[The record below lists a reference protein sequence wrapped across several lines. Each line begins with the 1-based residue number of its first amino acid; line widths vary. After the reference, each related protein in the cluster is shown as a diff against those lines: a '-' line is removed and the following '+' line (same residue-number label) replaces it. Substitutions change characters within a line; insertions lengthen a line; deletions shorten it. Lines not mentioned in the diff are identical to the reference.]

1 MAVAKNSA
9 RVQEERQGMRQERR
23 LLGVTGARRVGS
35 SMNIARLGRD
45 TSGEVELSIV
55 TSLYKSSRHV
65 RDFYLHACRVVDKLN
80 VPIEIILVNDGSP
93 DDSLDQAIDIHHR
106 DPRVKV
112 IDLSRN
118 FGHHRALMAGFAC
131 ASGKLIYVTDADLE
145 ESMDFLAVCYD
156 RMRQGDCDVVYGY
169 QEHRKGL
176 FFERLTGGLFWW
188 LFNVLSTTK
197 LPRNLV
203 TARLM
208 TRRYMLSLL
217 QHRESDPFIAGLWM
231 LTGYAQIGC
240 PIVKTSAGTSSY
252 SFRKRFSHTITSI
265 TSFSARPLLLS
276 AIVGIV
282 ICAIAFA
289 LVAYLVARW
298 LLFGNTIEG
307 WTSVIVSVWIIG
319 GINLFFIGL
328 VGLYISK
335 IFNEVK
341 QRPNAIVR
349 AVYGNVPVAAAC
361 GTVALTGEDNGPIAT
376 TTR

>member
-1 MAVAKNSA
+1 
-9 RVQEERQGMRQERR
+9 
-23 LLGVTGARRVGS
+23 
-35 SMNIARLGRD
+35 MNIARIGPGLG
-45 TSGEVELSIV
+45 GEIELSIV
-55 TSLYKSSRHV
+55 TSLYKSSRYI
-65 RDFYLHACRVVDKLN
+65 RDFYLHVCRVADILN
-80 VPIEIILVNDGSP
+80 VPIEVIFVNDGSP
-93 DDSLDQAIDIHHR
+93 DDSLDLAIDIHHR

-118 FGHHRALMAGFAC
+118 FGHHRALMTGFAY

-169 QEHRKGL
+169 QEHRKGR
-176 FFERLTGGLFWW
+176 FFERLTGEFFWR
-188 LFNVLSTTK
+188 LFNVLSNTK

-217 QHRESDPFIAGLWM
+217 QHRERDPFIAGLWT
-231 LTGYAQIGC
+231 LTGYVQVGC
-240 PIVKTSAGTSSY
+240 PIVKASIGASSY
-252 SFRKRFSHTITSI
+252 SLRKRLSQTITSI
-265 TSFSARPLLLS
+265 ASFSARPLLLS

-289 LVAYLVARW
+289 FVAYLVTRW
-298 LLFGNTIEG
+298 LLFGNTVEG
-307 WTSVIVSVWIIG
+307 WTSVIISVWIIG
-319 GINLFFIGL
+319 GVNLFFIGL

-349 AVYGNVPVAAAC
+349 AVHGNVPAAVARPM
-361 GTVALTGEDNGPIAT
+361 VALASEDNGPIT
-376 TTR
+376 TTTA

>member
-1 MAVAKNSA
+1 
-9 RVQEERQGMRQERR
+9 
-23 LLGVTGARRVGS
+23 
-35 SMNIARLGRD
+35 MNIARPD
-45 TSGEVELSIV
+45 SDMSGEIELSIV
-55 TSLYKSSRHV
+55 TSLYKSHQYI
-65 RDFYLHACRVVDKLN
+65 RDFYLHACRVSDKLN
-80 VPIEIILVNDGSP
+80 LSIEIIFVNDGSP
-93 DDSLDQAIDIHHR
+93 DDSLDQAIDIHRH

-118 FGHHRALMAGFAC
+118 FGHHRALMTGFAY

-145 ESMDFLAVCYD
+145 ESMDFLGVCYE
-156 RMRQGDCDVVYGY
+156 RMRRGDCDVVYGY
-169 QEHRKGL
+169 QEHRKGS
-176 FFERLTGGLFWW
+176 FFERLTGGFFWW
-188 LFNVLSTTK
+188 LFNFLSSTK

-217 QHRESDPFIAGLWM
+217 QYREREPFMAGLWT
-231 LTGYAQIGC
+231 LTGYVQVGC

-252 SFRKRFSHTITSI
+252 SLRKRLASTVTSI

-289 LVAYLVARW
+289 FVGYLVARW
-298 LLFGNTIEG
+298 LLFGNTVEG
-307 WTSVIVSVWIIG
+307 WTSVIISVWIIG

-335 IFNEVK
+335 IFTEVK
-341 QRPNAIVR
+341 QRPAAIVR
-349 AVYGNVPVAAAC
+349 AVYGNMPAAAAW
-361 GTVALTGEDNGPIAT
+361 GGMALATDDDESIAAT
-376 TTR
+376 TR